1 MKIFLFFILATF
13 ISSCASKDGV
23 YWCGDHP
30 CINKAEKEAYFKK
43 TMIVDFREFKKN
55 DKDEQ
60 SKLNK
65 ILEEAKKNEKK
76 RISDERVLKKEA
88 KIKSKKLKKEKKAKL
103 KKKKLNKKKELKSE
117 EVAKKSEDVE
127 KVKIVK
133 NDQVDISEFSNNK
146 FEDIVKKINDRNANK
161 PFPDINNTPN

>member
-1 MKIFLFFILATF
+1 MKIFLFFILAIF

-65 ILEEAKKNEKK
+65 ILEQAKKNEKK
-76 RISDERVLKKEA
+76 RISDERVLKK
-88 KIKSKKLKKEKKAKL
+88 
-103 KKKKLNKKKELKSE
+103 
-117 EVAKKSEDVE
+117 
-127 KVKIVK
+127 
-133 NDQVDISEFSNNK
+133 
-146 FEDIVKKINDRNANK
+146 
-161 PFPDINNTPN
+161 